1 MTIANTSGFEKVLN
15 QWAVV
20 GAGKGGPSED
30 PDSLRSKASA
40 TVLAVFSEGEIQGFP
55 TGISEEERKKRIF
68 LDDTPLVSEVGDDMF
83 DDGVEISFRNGT
95 QDQPSLPGFD
105 DIRVEQSLGL
115 QVKKSVGPI
124 SATTTN
130 SLLNQLVVRVGV
142 GSLFRVTDDGDIK
155 GTDVEFSITIRN
167 QFGAVV
173 NEGNTNFS
181 IRGKTRGPFD
191 RDYSFGLS
199 GLGPWTVSVTRLTD
213 DPDSVRKNSDLFFR
227 AIVGIINE
235 TLHYPNTS
243 LVGIKVS
250 SENFQSIPTISALL
264 LGKKIKVPENY
275 NAASNFY
282 SGIWNGT
289 WKVEYN
295 NNPVWVF
302 YDLLTNSRYGCGA
315 QQKIGPNGPSGPN
328 ILQETTGITADD
340 IDIYS
345 LLPIAKYCDEMVPD
359 GRGGMEKRF
368 TFNAYINNREDAFQV
383 LNALASAFR
392 GMLYY
397 AQGQI
402 IATQDVAKQS
412 SKLFSPSNVVVE
424 MDGNGNVTAPPFV
437 YEGTARKAR
446 KTVALVSWNDRNDR
460 YKGKIEYVEDR
471 VGIERY
477 GYRET
482 DVRAFGCTSQGQ
494 AQRIGKWIL
503 LSDLYETETVSFKT
517 GAEGFFV
524 MPGEIVEIA
533 DPDKNTGI
541 LAGIAPSINGSNV
554 TLDRP
559 VVLASGISYQLIVS
573 NENGNSIT
581 RAVTNAPG
589 QYSSLTVSPSFP
601 AELTGPAP
609 WILRE
614 SVAQPRKYRV
624 VGLTEED
631 GVVTVLATSYYE
643 AKFAEADNSARTD
656 EQRTSVQRINIVP
669 VVSAGSIQLQRT

>member
-1 MTIANTSGFEKVLN
+1 MTSVNTSGFEKVLN

-20 GAGKGGPSED
+20 GAGKDGPSED

-68 LDDTPLVSEVGDDMF
+68 LDDTPLVSQAGSNMF
-83 DDGVEISFRNGT
+83 DNGVEINFKNGT
-95 QDQPSLPGFD
+95 QDQTSLPGFD

-142 GSLFRVTDDGDIK
+142 ASLFHVDDDGDIK
-155 GTDVEFSITIRN
+155 GDTVEFFITIRDLL
-167 QFGAVV
+167 GTTV
-173 NEGNTNFS
+173 NAGNTRFS
-181 IRGKTRGPFD
+181 IKGKTRGPFD
-191 RDYSFGLS
+191 RDYLFQLS
-199 GLGPWTVSVTRLTD
+199 GTGPWTVSVQRITS
-213 DPDSVRKNSDLFFR
+213 DSASVKKNNDLYFR

-235 TLHYPNTS
+235 TLRYPNSS

-250 SENFQSIPTISALL
+250 SENFQNIPTISALL
-264 LGKKIKVPENY
+264 QGKKIKVPTIY
-275 NAASNFY
+275 DAASNSY
-282 SGIWNGT
+282 NGIWNGS

-302 YDLLTNSRYGCGA
+302 YDLLTNTRYGAGLF
-315 QQKIGPNGPSGPN
+315 IEEG
-328 ILQETTGITADD
+328 D

-359 GRGGMEKRF
+359 GRGGTEKRF

-383 LNALASAFR
+383 LNALASTFR

-402 IATQDVAKQS
+402 IATQDTAKPS

-424 MDGNGNVTAPPFV
+424 MDESGNITTPPFA

-460 YKGKIEYVEDR
+460 YKSKIEYVEDR
-471 VGIERY
+471 IGIERY

-524 MPGEIVEIA
+524 MPGEIIEIA

-541 LAGIAPSINGSNV
+541 LAGIAPVVNGDIV

-573 NENGNSIT
+573 DENGNSIS
-581 RAVTNAPG
+581 RSVINPPG
-589 QYSSLTVSPSFP
+589 QYSSLTVSPSFSV
-601 AELTGPAP
+601 ELTGPAP

-624 VGLTEED
+624 VGLTEEE
-631 GVVTVLATSYYE
+631 GVVTVLAVSYYE
-643 AKFAEADNSARTD
+643 TKFNEADNFARID
-656 EQRTSVQRINIVP
+656 EQRTSVPRINIVP
-669 VVSAGSIQLQRT
+669 VVSAGSIQLQRA

>member
-95 QDQPSLPGFD
+95 QDQASLPGFD
-105 DIRVEQSLGL
+105 DIKVEQSLGL

-155 GTDVEFSITIRN
+155 GDVVEFSITIRDLL
-167 QFGAVV
+167 GTIV
-173 NEGNTNFS
+173 NAGNTQFS

-191 RDYSFGLS
+191 RDYSFQLS
-199 GLGPWTVSVTRLTD
+199 GTGPWTVSVERLTN
-213 DPDSVRKNSDLFFR
+213 DPDSVRRNSDLFFR

-235 TLHYPNTS
+235 TLRYPNSS

-250 SENFQSIPTISALL
+250 AENFQSIPTISALL
-264 LGKKIKVPENY
+264 LGKKIKVPTIY
-275 NAASNFY
+275 NAASNSY
-282 SGIWNGT
+282 SGVWNGS

-302 YDLLTNSRYGCGA
+302 HDLLTNKRYGAGLF
-315 QQKIGPNGPSGPN
+315 I
-328 ILQETTGITADD
+328 EEDD

-424 MDGNGNVTAPPFV
+424 MDDNGNVTAPPFV

-541 LAGIAPSINGSNV
+541 LAGIAPSINGTNV

-643 AKFAEADNSARTD
+643 AKFTEADNFARID

>member
-1 MTIANTSGFEKVLN
+1 VTIANTSGFEKVLN

-68 LDDTPLVSEVGDDMF
+68 LDDTPLVSQAGSNMF

-95 QDQPSLPGFD
+95 QDQASLPGFD
-105 DIRVEQSLGL
+105 DIKVEQSLGL

-130 SLLNQLVVRVGV
+130 SLLNQLVARVGV

-155 GTDVEFSITIRN
+155 GDVVEFSITIRDLL
-167 QFGAVV
+167 GTIV
-173 NEGNTNFS
+173 NAGNTQFS

-191 RDYSFGLS
+191 RDYSFQLS
-199 GLGPWTVSVTRLTD
+199 GTGPWTVSVERQTK

-235 TLHYPNTS
+235 TLRYPNSS

-250 SENFQSIPTISALL
+250 AENFQSIPTISALL
-264 LGKKIKVPENY
+264 LGKKIKVPTIY
-275 NAASNFY
+275 NAASNSY
-282 SGIWNGT
+282 SGVWNGS

-302 YDLLTNSRYGCGA
+302 HDLLTNKRYGAGLF
-315 QQKIGPNGPSGPN
+315 I
-328 ILQETTGITADD
+328 EEDD

-345 LLPIAKYCDEMVPD
+345 LLPIARYCDEMVPD

-424 MDGNGNVTAPPFV
+424 MDDNGNVTAPPFV

-643 AKFAEADNSARTD
+643 AKFTEADNFARID

>member
-1 MTIANTSGFEKVLN
+1 MTITNASAFEKVLD
-15 QWAVV
+15 QWAVI
-20 GAGKGGPSED
+20 GAGKDGPSED
-30 PDSLRSKASA
+30 PDNLRSKASA

-55 TGISEEERKKRIF
+55 GDMPEEERKKRIF
-68 LDDTPLVSEVGDDMF
+68 LDDTPLVSQAGSSMF

-155 GTDVEFSITIRN
+155 GDVVEFSISIRDLL
-167 QFGAVV
+167 GTVV
-173 NEGNTNFS
+173 NAGNTQFS

-191 RDYSFGLS
+191 RDYSFQLS
-199 GLGPWTVSVTRLTD
+199 GTGPWTVSVERLTN
-213 DPDSVRKNSDLFFR
+213 DPDSVRRNSDLFFR
-227 AIVGIINE
+227 AIVGIISE
-235 TLHYPNTS
+235 TLRYPNSS

-250 SENFQSIPTISALL
+250 AENFQSIPTISALL
-264 LGKKIKVPENY
+264 LGKKIKVPTIY
-275 NAASNFY
+275 NAASNSY
-282 SGIWNGT
+282 SGVWNGS
-289 WKVEYN
+289 WKVEYS

-302 YDLLTNSRYGCGA
+302 YDLLTNKRYGAGLF
-315 QQKIGPNGPSGPN
+315 I
-328 ILQETTGITADD
+328 EEDD

-402 IATQDVAKQS
+402 IATQDIAKQS

-424 MDGNGNVTAPPFV
+424 IDDNGNVTAPPFV

-471 VGIERY
+471 TGIERY

-524 MPGEIVEIA
+524 MPGEVVEIA

-541 LAGIAPSINGSNV
+541 LAGIAPSINGTNV

-581 RAVTNAPG
+581 RAVTNSPG

-643 AKFAEADNSARTD
+643 AKFAEADNSARID
-656 EQRTSVQRINIVP
+656 EQRTSVQRVNIVP

>member
-1 MTIANTSGFEKVLN
+1 VTIGNASNFERMLD

-20 GAGKGGPSED
+20 GAGKDGPSED
-30 PDSLRSKASA
+30 PDTLRSKASA
-40 TVLAVFSEGEIQGFP
+40 TILAVFSEGEIQGFP
-55 TGISEEERKKRIF
+55 DDMPEQERNKRIF
-68 LDDTPLVSEVGDDMF
+68 LNDTPLVSQAGSNMF
-83 DDGVEISFRNGT
+83 DNGVGISRRNGT

-124 SATTTN
+124 SVTTTN

-142 GSLFRVTDDGDIK
+142 SSLFRVDDDGNIK
-155 GTDVEFSITIRN
+155 GDVVEFSITIRDLL
-167 QFGAVV
+167 GTIV
-173 NEGNTNFS
+173 NASNRRFS
-181 IRGKTRGPFD
+181 IGGKTRGPFD
-191 RDYSFGLS
+191 RDYTFQLS
-199 GLGPWTVSVTRLTD
+199 GTGPWTVSVERITND
-213 DPDSVRKNSDLFFR
+213 AGSVRRNNDLFFR

-235 TLHYPNTS
+235 TLRYPNS
-243 LVGIKVS
+243 ALIGIQVS
-250 SENFQSIPTISALL
+250 AENFQTIPTISALL
-264 LGKKIKVPENY
+264 LGKKIKVPTIY
-275 NAASNFY
+275 NAASNSY
-282 SGIWNGT
+282 TGVWNGS

-302 YDLLTNSRYGCGA
+302 YDLLTNKRYGAGLF
-315 QQKIGPNGPSGPN
+315 I
-328 ILQETTGITADD
+328 EEDD

-402 IATQDVAKQS
+402 IATQDIAKQS

-424 MDGNGNVTAPPFV
+424 TDDSGNVTAPPFV

-471 VGIERY
+471 AGIERY

-524 MPGEIVEIA
+524 MPGEIIEIA

-541 LAGIAPSINGSNV
+541 LAGIAPSINGANV

-581 RAVTNAPG
+581 RAVLNPPG
-589 QYSSLTVSPSFP
+589 QYSLLTVSPSFP

-631 GVVTVLATSYYE
+631 GVVTVLATSYHE
-643 AKFAEADNSARTD
+643 TKFAEADNFARID
-656 EQRTSVQRINIVP
+656 EQRTSVQRVDIVP

>member
-1 MTIANTSGFEKVLN
+1 VTITNASGFEKMLD

-20 GAGKGGPSED
+20 GAGKDGPSED
-30 PDSLRSKASA
+30 PDNLRSKASA

-55 TGISEEERKKRIF
+55 DGISEEERNKRIF
-68 LDDTPLVSEVGDDMF
+68 LDDTPLVSQAGLNMF
-83 DDGVEISFRNGT
+83 DDGVEIDFRNGT
-95 QDQPSLPGFD
+95 QDQSPLTGFN

-155 GTDVEFSITIRN
+155 GDVVEFSIAI
-167 QFGAVV
+167 QDLFGAIV
-173 NEGNTNFS
+173 NEGNTFFF
-181 IRGKTRGPFD
+181 IEGKTRGPFD
-191 RDYSFGLS
+191 RDYSFQLS
-199 GLGPWTVSVTRLTD
+199 GTGPWTVSVERLTD

-227 AIVGIINE
+227 AIVGIISE
-235 TLHYPNTS
+235 TLRYPNSS
-243 LVGIKVS
+243 LVGIKVLA
-250 SENFQSIPTISALL
+250 ENFQSIPAISALL
-264 LGKKIKVPENY
+264 LGKKIKVPTVY
-275 NAASNFY
+275 NASSNSY
-282 SGIWNGT
+282 GGVWNGS

-302 YDLLTNSRYGCGA
+302 HDLLTNKRYGAGLF
-315 QQKIGPNGPSGPN
+315 I
-328 ILQETTGITADD
+328 EEDD

-345 LLPIAKYCDEMVPD
+345 LLPIAKYCDTMVSD

-402 IATQDVAKQS
+402 IATQDTAKQP

-424 MDGNGNVTAPPFV
+424 IDDNGNVTSPPFV

-446 KTVALVSWNDRNDR
+446 KTVALVSWNDPNDR

-524 MPGEIVEIA
+524 MPGEIIEIA

-541 LAGIAPSINGSNV
+541 LAGIAPSIDGTNV
-554 TLDRP
+554 TLDRA
-559 VVLASGISYQLIVS
+559 VVLAPGISYQLIVS
-573 NENGNSIT
+573 NENNNSVT
-581 RAVTNAPG
+581 RAVTDPPG
-589 QYSSLTVSPSFP
+589 RYSSLTVSPAFP
-601 AELTGPAP
+601 EELTGPAP

-624 VGLTEED
+624 AGLTEED
-631 GVVTVLATSYYE
+631 GVVTVMATSYDE
-643 AKFAEADNSARTD
+643 AKFAEADNFARID
-656 EQRTSVQRINIVP
+656 EQRTSVPRINIVP
-669 VVSAGSIQLQRT
+669 VVSAGSIRLQRT

>member
-1 MTIANTSGFEKVLN
+1 VTIANTSGFEKVLN

-95 QDQPSLPGFD
+95 QDQASLPGFD
-105 DIRVEQSLGL
+105 DIKVEQSLGL

-155 GTDVEFSITIRN
+155 GDVVEFSITIRDLL
-167 QFGAVV
+167 GTIV
-173 NEGNTNFS
+173 NAGNTQFS

-191 RDYSFGLS
+191 RDYSFQLS
-199 GLGPWTVSVTRLTD
+199 GTGPWTVSVERLTN
-213 DPDSVRKNSDLFFR
+213 DPDSVRRNSDLFFR

-235 TLHYPNTS
+235 TLRYPNSS

-250 SENFQSIPTISALL
+250 AENFQSIPTISALL
-264 LGKKIKVPENY
+264 LGKKIKVPTIY
-275 NAASNFY
+275 NAASNSY
-282 SGIWNGT
+282 SGVWNGS

-302 YDLLTNSRYGCGA
+302 HDLLTNKRYGAGLF
-315 QQKIGPNGPSGPN
+315 I
-328 ILQETTGITADD
+328 EEDD

-424 MDGNGNVTAPPFV
+424 MDDNGNVTAPPFV

-541 LAGIAPSINGSNV
+541 LAGIAPSINGTNV

-643 AKFAEADNSARTD
+643 AKFTEADNFARID

>member
-68 LDDTPLVSEVGDDMF
+68 LDDTPLVSQAGSNMF

-95 QDQPSLPGFD
+95 QDQASLPGFD
-105 DIRVEQSLGL
+105 DIKVEQSLGL

-155 GTDVEFSITIRN
+155 GDVVEFSITIRDLL
-167 QFGAVV
+167 GTIV
-173 NEGNTNFS
+173 NAGNTQFS

-191 RDYSFGLS
+191 RDYSFQLS
-199 GLGPWTVSVTRLTD
+199 GTGPWTVSVERLTN
-213 DPDSVRKNSDLFFR
+213 DPDSVRRNSDLFFR

-235 TLHYPNTS
+235 TLRYPNSS

-250 SENFQSIPTISALL
+250 AENFQSIPTISALL
-264 LGKKIKVPENY
+264 LGKKIKVPTIY
-275 NAASNFY
+275 NAASNSY
-282 SGIWNGT
+282 SGVWNGS

-302 YDLLTNSRYGCGA
+302 HDLLTNKRYGAGLF
-315 QQKIGPNGPSGPN
+315 I
-328 ILQETTGITADD
+328 EEDD

-424 MDGNGNVTAPPFV
+424 MDDNGNVTAPPFV

-471 VGIERY
+471 AGIERY

-541 LAGIAPSINGSNV
+541 LAGIAPSINGTNV

-643 AKFAEADNSARTD
+643 AKFTEADNFARID

>member
-68 LDDTPLVSEVGDDMF
+68 LDDTPLVSQAGSNMF

-95 QDQPSLPGFD
+95 QDQASLPGFD
-105 DIRVEQSLGL
+105 DIKVEQSLGL

-155 GTDVEFSITIRN
+155 GDVVEFSITIRDLL
-167 QFGAVV
+167 GTIV
-173 NEGNTNFS
+173 NAGNTQFS

-191 RDYSFGLS
+191 RDYSFQLS
-199 GLGPWTVSVTRLTD
+199 GTGPWTVSVERLTN
-213 DPDSVRKNSDLFFR
+213 DPDSVRRNSDLFFR

-235 TLHYPNTS
+235 TLRYPNSS

-250 SENFQSIPTISALL
+250 AENFQSIPTISALL
-264 LGKKIKVPENY
+264 LGKKIKVPTIY
-275 NAASNFY
+275 NAASNSY
-282 SGIWNGT
+282 SGVWNGS

-302 YDLLTNSRYGCGA
+302 HDLLTNKRYGAGLF
-315 QQKIGPNGPSGPN
+315 I
-328 ILQETTGITADD
+328 EEDD

-424 MDGNGNVTAPPFV
+424 MDDNGNVTAPPFV

-471 VGIERY
+471 AGIERY

-643 AKFAEADNSARTD
+643 AKFTEADNFARID

>member
-1 MTIANTSGFEKVLN
+1 MTITNAFGFEKVLD

-20 GAGKGGPSED
+20 GAGKSGPSED

-55 TGISEEERKKRIF
+55 DDMPEEERKKRIF
-68 LDDTPLVSEVGDDMF
+68 LNDTPLVSQVGSNMF

-115 QVKKSVGPI
+115 QVKKNVGPI

-130 SLLNQLVVRVGV
+130 SLLDQLVVRVGV
-142 GSLFRVTDDGDIK
+142 GSLFRVTDKGDIR
-155 GTDVEFSITIRN
+155 GDVVEFSITIRDLL
-167 QFGAVV
+167 GTVV
-173 NEGNTNFS
+173 NAGNTQFS

-191 RDYSFGLS
+191 RDYSFQLS
-199 GLGPWTVSVTRLTD
+199 GTGPWTVSVERLTD

-235 TLHYPNTS
+235 TLRYPNSS

-250 SENFQSIPTISALL
+250 AENFQSIPTISALL
-264 LGKKIKVPENY
+264 LGKKIKVPTIY
-275 NAASNFY
+275 NRASNSY
-282 SGIWNGT
+282 SGVWNGS
-289 WKVEYN
+289 WKVEYS

-302 YDLLTNSRYGCGA
+302 HDLLTNKRYGAGLF
-315 QQKIGPNGPSGPN
+315 I
-328 ILQETTGITADD
+328 EEDD

-402 IATQDVAKQS
+402 IATQDIAKQS

-424 MDGNGNVTAPPFV
+424 MDDNGNVTAPPFV

-460 YKGKIEYVEDR
+460 YRGKIEYVEDR
-471 VGIERY
+471 AGIERY

-494 AQRIGKWIL
+494 AQRVGKWIL

-524 MPGEIVEIA
+524 MPGEVVEIA

-541 LAGIAPSINGSNV
+541 LAGIAPSVNGTNV

-559 VVLASGISYQLIVS
+559 VVLASGISYQLIVGDA
-573 NENGNSIT
+573 NGNSIA
-581 RAVTNAPG
+581 RAVTNPPG

-601 AELTGPAP
+601 SELTGPAP

-643 AKFAEADNSARTD
+643 AKFAEADNFARID
-656 EQRTSVQRINIVP
+656 EQRTSVQRVNIVP

>member
-1 MTIANTSGFEKVLN
+1 VTIANTSGFEKVLN

-20 GAGKGGPSED
+20 GAGKDGPSED

-55 TGISEEERKKRIF
+55 TGISEKERKKRIF
-68 LDDTPLVSEVGDDMF
+68 LDDTPLVSQAGSNMF

-95 QDQPSLPGFD
+95 QDQASLPGFD
-105 DIRVEQSLGL
+105 DIKVEQSLGL

-155 GTDVEFSITIRN
+155 GDVVEFSITIRDLL
-167 QFGAVV
+167 GTIV
-173 NEGNTNFS
+173 NAGNTQFS

-191 RDYSFGLS
+191 RDYSFQLS
-199 GLGPWTVSVTRLTD
+199 GTGPWTVSVKRLTN
-213 DPDSVRKNSDLFFR
+213 DPDSVRRNSDLFFR

-235 TLHYPNTS
+235 TLRYPNSS

-250 SENFQSIPTISALL
+250 AENFQSIPTISALL
-264 LGKKIKVPENY
+264 LGKKIKVPTIY
-275 NAASNFY
+275 NAASNSY
-282 SGIWNGT
+282 SGVWNGS

-302 YDLLTNSRYGCGA
+302 HDLLTNKRYGAGLF
-315 QQKIGPNGPSGPN
+315 I
-328 ILQETTGITADD
+328 EEDD

-424 MDGNGNVTAPPFV
+424 MDDNGNVTAPPFV

-471 VGIERY
+471 AGIERY

-524 MPGEIVEIA
+524 MPGEVVEIA

-541 LAGIAPSINGSNV
+541 LAGIAPSVNGTNV

-559 VVLASGISYQLIVS
+559 LVLASGISYQLIVGDA
-573 NENGNSIT
+573 NGNSIA
-581 RAVTNAPG
+581 RAVTNPPG

-601 AELTGPAP
+601 SELTGPAP

-643 AKFAEADNSARTD
+643 AKFAEADNFARID
-656 EQRTSVQRINIVP
+656 EQRTSVQRVNIVP

>member
-1 MTIANTSGFEKVLN
+1 VTIANASAFEKVLD

-55 TGISEEERKKRIF
+55 DGISEEERKKRIF
-68 LDDTPLVSEVGDDMF
+68 LDDTPLVSQAGSNMF
-83 DDGVEISFRNGT
+83 DNGVEISFRNGT
-95 QDQPSLPGFD
+95 QDQAPLPGFD

-142 GSLFRVTDDGDIK
+142 GSLFRVTDKGDIK
-155 GTDVEFSITIRN
+155 GDVVEFSITIRDLL
-167 QFGAVV
+167 GTVV
-173 NEGNTNFS
+173 NAGNTRFS
-181 IRGKTRGPFD
+181 IGGKTRGPFD
-191 RDYSFGLS
+191 RDYSFQLS
-199 GLGPWTVSVTRLTD
+199 GTGPWTVSVERLTN
-213 DPDSVRKNSDLFFR
+213 DPDSVRRNSDLFFR

-235 TLHYPNTS
+235 TLRYPNSS
-243 LVGIKVS
+243 LIGIKVS
-250 SENFQSIPTISALL
+250 AENFQSIPTVSSLL
-264 LGKKIKVPENY
+264 LGKKIKVPTIY
-275 NAASNFY
+275 NAASNSY
-282 SGIWNGT
+282 GGVWNGS

-302 YDLLTNSRYGCGA
+302 YDLLTNKRYGAGLF
-315 QQKIGPNGPSGPN
+315 I
-328 ILQETTGITADD
+328 EEDD

-359 GRGGMEKRF
+359 GRGGVEKRF

-402 IATQDVAKQS
+402 IATQDIAKQS

-424 MDGNGNVTAPPFV
+424 MDDNGNVTAPPFV

-471 VGIERY
+471 LGIERY

-554 TLDRP
+554 VLDRP

-581 RAVTNAPG
+581 RAVTNPPG

-643 AKFAEADNSARTD
+643 AKFAEADNFARID